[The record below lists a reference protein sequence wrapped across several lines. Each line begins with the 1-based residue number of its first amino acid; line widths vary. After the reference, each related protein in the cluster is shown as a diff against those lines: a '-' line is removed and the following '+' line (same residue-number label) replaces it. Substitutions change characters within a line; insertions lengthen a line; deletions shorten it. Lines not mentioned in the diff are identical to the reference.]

1 MTIKEKCEFSFN
13 FQRGFCVNVHH
24 LSTVI
29 HGILDQCGHLEAC
42 AAVDMHRHLN
52 IAPKGAFFWG
62 KISRVSSGAAENE

>member
-1 MTIKEKCEFSFN
+1 M
-13 FQRGFCVNVHH
+13 NVHH